1 MELQQLR
8 LFVAVA
14 DAGGFAAAA
23 HALNL
28 APSTVTR
35 SIAALEQSL
44 GVRLLNRTTR
54 SVSLTE
60 AGTRYLSQVT
70 SGLDALDE
78 AAEMA
83 RADTS
88 ELSGTLRVGASVSFG
103 QSVIAP
109 ALRSFCLAHPELGID
124 LVLSDSVT
132 DVVAERL
139 DVAIRHGTLD
149 DSSLVAQRL
158 AGVSYRLVAAPEY
171 LAHARPIDGPESLPD
186 HACLTYPYEAFRASW
201 RFQCGRASRDIPIR
215 PKIKVSNAA
224 ALLTCA
230 ESGMGLA
237 ILADWLVDARIEA
250 GALVEVLPDWKV
262 TMGGATTESS
272 LWAVT
277 PSRAF
282 MPRKTRTF
290 IAFLKDRVGS
300 TP

>member
-1 MELQQLR
+1 MR

-23 HALNL
+23 HALDL

-35 SIAALEQSL
+35 SIAALEHSL

-60 AGTRYLSQVT
+60 AGERYLSQVAP
-70 SGLDALDE
+70 GLDALDE
-78 AAEMA
+78 AAEVA

-103 QSVIAP
+103 QNVIAP
-109 ALRSFCLAHPELGID
+109 ALPAFCRANPELSID

-139 DVAIRHGTLD
+139 DVAIRHGALD

-158 AGVSYRLVAAPEY
+158 ASVSYRLVASPEY
-171 LAHARPIDGPESLPD
+171 LNHADPIKSPESLSD

-201 RFQCGRASRDIPIR
+201 RFQRGRASREIR
-215 PKIKVSNAA
+215 VRPQIKVSNAA
-224 ALLTCA
+224 ALLACA

-237 ILADWLVDARIEA
+237 ILADWLVDVRIEA
-250 GALVEVLPDWKV
+250 GALIEVLPNWKV
-262 TMGGATTESS
+262 NIGGATTESS

-282 MPRKTRTF
+282 VPRKTRTF
-290 IAFLKDRVGS
+290 VAFLKDAVGA
-300 TP
+300 TA